1 MKEKKEVKEEFNLE
15 ILGYKKSEVDALINA
30 LSEKIEILSKDIA
43 YLKTE
48 NKKNIKKTEKL
59 LKPTSESN

>member
-1 MKEKKEVKEEFNLE
+1 MKIKKEVKEDFNLE
-15 ILGYKKSEVDALINA
+15 FLGYKKSEVDLLINA

-43 YLKTE
+43 YLKSE
-48 NKKNIKKTEKL
+48 NKKNNKRCEKL

>member
-1 MKEKKEVKEEFNLE
+1 MKQKKEVKEEFNLE
-15 ILGYKKSEVDALINA
+15 FLGYRKSEVDVLINA

-43 YLKTE
+43 YLKSE
-48 NKKNIKKTEKL
+48 NKKNTKKTEKL